1 MSDLNV
7 VVQNN
12 ILIVDDILDNLDLLS
27 RILTRRGYLVRSV
40 ETGIAAIEI
49 AQSGWADLIL
59 LDINMPEIDGYEVC
73 RRLKEDARTDNIPI
87 VFLSALDEVLDKVT
101 AFSVGG
107 VDYITK
113 PFQIKEVVARV
124 KTHLQLRNLQ
134 KSLEIEVAS
143 RTRDLAMALQEAKA
157 ANSSKNI
164 FFSQITHE
172 LRTPMNAVLGF
183 VQLMQ
188 RDKQLSSEQQEY
200 LQIINH
206 SGEHLMALINDV
218 LEVSKIEAGRLT
230 LERHNF
236 DLFRLLKNLEEM
248 WRLKTNAQ
256 NLQFGIKQGDFVP
269 RYIQTDQQKLQQVL
283 INLLANAVKF
293 TKAGQVTLK
302 VDYNP
307 QKPSQINFAVTDTG
321 HGIAQA
327 ELDLLFSPFVQT
339 EAGRKSKSG
348 TGLGLSICHEYI
360 ELMGGQ
366 IKVCSEVN
374 RGSTFSFSI
383 PIELGYPVSSGT
395 EPRRVISLQSGQPIP
410 KILVVED
417 RWENRQ
423 FLARLL
429 EIVGF
434 KVREAV
440 NGKEA
445 IAIWSEWSPDLI
457 LMDLQMPVMDGYEA
471 TQHIKRQNQS
481 VKIIAITASNFKE
494 QKQFILTSGCDDL
507 LNIPFQAEELWLKLA
522 RYLKVEYLYEQ
533 YDDDSIVH
541 SANLEEPESKQMTL
555 SFMPIKWIN
564 QLDYFATAAN
574 AKEIITLLADIP
586 PEQSDLADMIARL
599 VDDFCF
605 EQIIDLIQVTVE
617 KTKVG

>member
-1 MSDLNV
+1 MSDLSV
-7 VVQNN
+7 AVQNN
-12 ILIVDDILDNLDLLS
+12 ILIVDDVLDNLDLLS
-27 RILTRRGYLVRSV
+27 RILTRRGYTVRSV
-40 ETGIAAIEI
+40 EAGISAIAI

-59 LDINMPEIDGYEVC
+59 LDINMPEMDGYEVC
-73 RRLKEDARTDNIPI
+73 RRLKADSQTENIPI

-101 AFSVGG
+101 AFGVGG

-134 KSLEIEVAS
+134 KSLEIKVAS

-157 ANSSKNI
+157 ANSSKNV

-188 RDKQLSSEQQEY
+188 RDKQLSPEQQKY

-218 LEVSKIEAGRLT
+218 LEVSKIEAGRLI
-230 LERHNF
+230 LEKNNF
-236 DLFRLLKNLEEM
+236 DLYRLLKNIEEM
-248 WRLKTNAQ
+248 WGLKAQAQ
-256 NLQFGIKQGDFVP
+256 NVEFGIERGDLVP
-269 RYIQTDQQKLQQVL
+269 RYIQADQQKLQQVL
-283 INLLANAVKF
+283 INFLANAVKF
-293 TKAGQVTLK
+293 TQVGQITLT

-307 QKPSQINFAVTDTG
+307 QKPSQIIFAVADTG
-321 HGIAQA
+321 LGISPTD
-327 ELDLLFSPFVQT
+327 LDLLFNPFVQT
-339 EAGRKSKSG
+339 EAGRNSKSG
-348 TGLGLSICHEYI
+348 TGLGLSICREYI

-366 IKVCSEVN
+366 IQVVSEVN
-374 RGSTFSFSI
+374 QGSTFSFNI
-383 PIELGYPVSSGT
+383 PIELGYHISDPT
-395 EPRRVISLQSGQPIP
+395 EPRRVISLKPSQLVP

-434 KVREAV
+434 EVKEAE

-445 IAIWSEWSPDLI
+445 IAIWSEWSPELI
-457 LMDLQMPVMDGYEA
+457 LMDLQMPIMDGYEA

-481 VKIIAITASNFKE
+481 VKIIAITASNFQE
-494 QKQFILTSGCDDL
+494 QKKFILTSGCDDL
-507 LNIPFQAEELWLKLA
+507 LSIPFQAEELWSKLA
-522 RYLKVEYLYEQ
+522 RYLPVEYVYEQ
-533 YDDDSIVH
+533 YDDSITH
-541 SANLEEPESKQMTL
+541 LPESNKTNAEQISL
-555 SFMPIKWIN
+555 SGMPAKWIE
-564 QLDYFATAAN
+564 QLDYCASAAN

-586 PEQSDLADMIARL
+586 PEQSELAEAIARL
-599 VDDFCF
+599 ADNFCF
-605 EQIIDLIQVTVE
+605 EQIIDLIQVTSN
-617 KTKVG
+617 